1 MNRIFIKKHIVPL
14 SIVCFIMMYTILVM
28 MKPSFLYNRD
38 GTFREFGLARSKN
51 TIIPIWLMAIVLACV
66 ILCWTLVLYCITENY
81 SIILVIYVIQI
92 HLCIVLSEYIYNLKR

>member
-51 TIIPIWLMAIVLACV
+51 TIIPIWLMAIVLA
-66 ILCWTLVLYCITENY
+66 
-81 SIILVIYVIQI
+81 
-92 HLCIVLSEYIYNLKR
+92 VLSYVGLLYYIALPRIIR